1 MRSTQPFLSK
11 QEEVLMANRKRPTVC
26 MSMAGTQGTKTGRWG
41 VMIPVFQEKMAPC
54 RVGCPGAI
62 QIPDF
67 IQHVQADDIE
77 RAWRVILENNPL
89 PRITGRVCYHPCE
102 NRCNR
107 KDYDE
112 YIAIQALERFV
123 GDWAFEK
130 GLSPLDG
137 IAANGKRVAVVGAGP
152 AGIGCAFYL
161 ARSGYRVSVF
171 EARPEPGGLLRY
183 GIPEYRLPKRILSQ
197 ELEMIFGS
205 GIEIK
210 KGVAVGKDISWDD
223 LRADYQ
229 GIFLGVGAQVPIKL
243 GLDGD
248 TPPDVMDG
256 VPFLQI
262 CENKTP
268 FESGQR
274 VLIIGGGNTALDV
287 ARTVLRRKG
296 VPLVLYRRTREEMPA
311 FADEIR
317 EAEAEG
323 IEIRYLVSPRIIIR
337 EAGRVK
343 GLECI
348 KNRMAP
354 AGADDR
360 RAFVPLEDS
369 AFFEAGDLVVAALG
383 QYADTTDLPPE
394 VTVTDQT
401 VVVADDHG
409 CGPQGI
415 YAGGDV
421 TDMPRSVIH
430 ALASGKR
437 AALALDAYLRHADK
451 CQPES
456 HEAIPEVTIQQI
468 NLAYFE
474 ITSRQRPQTQ
484 PTGIRVSSFK
494 EVTATLPA
502 GAAAREAARCFGCGN
517 CNTCGN
523 CYFFCPDFAVHRD
536 SDTSKV
542 FIDNDYCKGC
552 CICVEEC
559 PRGVLSAEVKK

>member
-1 MRSTQPFLSK
+1 
-11 QEEVLMANRKRPTVC
+11 MADWKRPAVC
-26 MSMAGTQGTKTGRWG
+26 MSTDGTRGTKTGRWG
-41 VMIPVFQEKMAPC
+41 VMIPFFQEKMAPC
-54 RVGCPGAI
+54 RSGCPGAI
-62 QIPDF
+62 HIPDF
-67 IQHVQADDIE
+67 IQHVQEGDIE
-77 RAWRVILENNPL
+77 GAWRVIIENNPL

-102 NRCNR
+102 NPCNR

-112 YIAIQALERFV
+112 DIAIHALERFV

-130 GLSPLDG
+130 SLNPLEG
-137 IAANGKRVAVVGAGP
+137 HSSNGKRVAVVGAGP

-161 ARSGYRVSVF
+161 LRSGYRVSIF
-171 EARPEPGGLLRY
+171 EAMPELGGLLRY

-197 ELEMIFGS
+197 ELERVLGS

-210 KGVAVGKDISWDD
+210 KGLKVGPDLSWDE
-223 LRADYQ
+223 LRAEYQ
-229 GIFLGVGAQVPIKL
+229 GIFMGIGAQKPIKL
-243 GLDGD
+243 GLDEEAHPG
-248 TPPDVMDG
+248 VMDG
-256 VPFLQI
+256 VPFLQTWEKKI
-262 CENKTP
+262 P
-268 FESGQR
+268 FESGQT

-311 FADEIR
+311 FEDEIR

-323 IEIRYLVSPRIIIR
+323 IEIRYLVSPRAIIR
-337 EAGRVK
+337 KAGKFK

-348 KNRMAP
+348 KNRMARSG
-354 AGADDR
+354 AGDR

-369 AFFEAGDLVVAALG
+369 AFFLAGDLVVAALG
-383 QYADTTDLPPE
+383 QFAGTTDLPPE
-394 VTVTDQT
+394 VEVTDQS
-401 VVVADDHG
+401 VVVADDYG

-430 ALASGKR
+430 ALASGKQ
-437 AALALDAYLRHADK
+437 AALALDTYLRRGERRRPDSNNTIA
-451 CQPES
+451 
-456 HEAIPEVTIQQI
+456 EVTLQEI

-474 ITSRQRPQTQ
+474 TAARQQ
-484 PTGIRVSSFK
+484 PTMQPAEIRKSGFE
-494 EVTATLPA
+494 EVTGTLSA
-502 GAAAREAARCFGCGN
+502 DAAAREAARCFGCGN

-536 SDTSKV
+536 SKSQTV

-559 PRGVLSAEVKK
+559 PRGVLTAEVKK